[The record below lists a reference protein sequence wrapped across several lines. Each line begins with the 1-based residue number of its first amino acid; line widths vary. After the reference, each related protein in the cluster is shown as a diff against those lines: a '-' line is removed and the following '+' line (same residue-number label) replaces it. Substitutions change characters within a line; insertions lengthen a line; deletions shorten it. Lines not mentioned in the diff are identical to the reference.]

1 MRLGFADRR
10 GTSGHRVLLKM
21 MAVQFES
28 GQGTALGELPLEF
41 AEIL

>member
-1 MRLGFADRR
+1 
-10 GTSGHRVLLKM
+10 M

-41 AEIL
+41 AEILWIGGGCVNNRASITNRK